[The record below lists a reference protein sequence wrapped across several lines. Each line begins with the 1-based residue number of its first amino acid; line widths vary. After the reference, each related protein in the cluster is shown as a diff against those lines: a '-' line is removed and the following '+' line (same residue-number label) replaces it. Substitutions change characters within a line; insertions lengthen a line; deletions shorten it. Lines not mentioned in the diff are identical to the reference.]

1 MNKFTIQEMSSEDRK
16 LINNWNLEFS
26 GKPEFESIERFIL
39 ENGLLTN
46 LDEVI
51 MTNHDLL
58 SLDYREIKKAFSI
71 YDNKTNIIG
80 FLLCFAYEIGDYS
93 SELYLQYIVLNP
105 NYQKQ
110 GLGTN
115 ILKEFFINQKQYLGF
130 EPENIC
136 AVVNRVNFSSLNLF
150 KKFGFTFKRKSR
162 SYLWAENDL
171 FSIKNLINTCEQE
184 KI

>member
-1 MNKFTIQEMSSEDRK
+1 MKNFTIQEMSNKDREIICSWDSK
-16 LINNWNLEFS
+16 FAK
-26 GKPEFESIERFIL
+26 KPEFEDIEKFIL

-58 SLDYREIKKAFSI
+58 SLDYRELKKAFSI
-71 YDNKTNIIG
+71 YDKKENVIG

-105 NYQKQ
+105 NNQKQ

-115 ILKEFFINQKQYLGF
+115 ILNEFFINQKQYLGF

-136 AVVNRVNFSSLNLF
+136 AVVNKTNFSSVNLF
-150 KKFGFTFKRKSR
+150 KKFGFSFKRKSR
-162 SYLWAENDL
+162 SYFWAENDL
-171 FSIKNLINTCEQE
+171 YSIKKILNSCEQE